1 MHGARAKSKWSL
13 MVWIVVTLSCAF
25 IFCEYVVY
33 FPVILRCSWPE
44 ILEKRDSLRVLFL
57 SDPHLL
63 GAIRGHWFDKLR
75 RNCATQLADWKE
87 ASMATISTQRHSQA
101 TYEEAEKSLKRYL
114 QENCDTTDIQSDEE
128 TEKFEKRKFRPNPVY
143 NRSSDTEEEVAF
155 GCSLFRVATA
165 DRLIRTTTWHR
176 EWQMERS
183 FQTALLLLRP
193 EMIFILGDVFD
204 EGKWS
209 STKSFL
215 DGLYLGCDK
224 WSCLWT
230 VKKKKEREPKDWE
243 DDVRRFKQIFSHPS
257 STELVVLIGNHDIG
271 FHHEMTSYKLERFE
285 KVFNITSAQILTKR
299 DVTFLLVNSVA
310 LHGDHCPICQG
321 VEDKLYSLA
330 QQLNCSTQS
339 DAMSHYCRDVQTYPS
354 TPPIILQ
361 LKMLC
366 LCFQHYP
373 LYRTSDAECTGKDA
387 APLNERYQI
396 FQERYDVLSQDAS
409 KKLLWWF
416 QPRLILSGHTHS
428 SCEVFHEN
436 RFPEIS
442 VPSFSWRNRNNPSF
456 ILVTINLHTIYTH
469 HFIRNA

>member
-1 MHGARAKSKWSL
+1 MHRARAKSKWNL
-13 MVWIVVTLSCAF
+13 MLWIGVTVSCVF

-44 ILEKRDSLRVLFL
+44 IAEKRDSIRVLFL

-75 RNCATQLADWKE
+75 R
-87 ASMATISTQRHSQA
+87 
-101 TYEEAEKSLKRYL
+101 
-114 QENCDTTDIQSDEE
+114 
-128 TEKFEKRKFRPNPVY
+128 
-143 NRSSDTEEEVAF
+143 
-155 GCSLFRVATA
+155 
-165 DRLIRTTTWHR
+165 

-183 FQTALLLLRP
+183 FQTALFLLRP

-209 STKSFL
+209 S
-215 DGLYLGCDK
+215 
-224 WSCLWT
+224 
-230 VKKKKEREPKDWE
+230 PKDWE
-243 DDVRRFKQIFSHPS
+243 DDVKRFKQIFNHS
-257 STELVVLIGNHDIG
+257 SDTELVVLIGNHDIG

-285 KVFNITSAQILTKR
+285 KVFNVTSAKILTKR
-299 DVTFLLVNSVA
+299 GVNFLLVNSVA

-321 VEDKLYSLA
+321 VEEKLYSLA
-330 QQLNCSTQS
+330 HQLNCSSQS
-339 DAMSHYCRDVQTYPS
+339 DVMKHLCRDVQSYPS
-354 TPPIILQ
+354 TAPIIL
-361 LKMLC
+361 
-366 LCFQHYP
+366 QHYP
-373 LYRTSDAECTGKDA
+373 LYRTSDAQCTGEDA
-387 APLNERYQI
+387 APLNERYLH

-409 KKLLWWF
+409 KKLLRWF

-456 ILVTINLHTIYTH
+456 ILGTFSPSDFALSKCFLPEESSIIAVYCTAVVVIVLITLGHLRLFQGALHAANRILDKEKSL
-469 HFIRNA
+469 

>member
-1 MHGARAKSKWSL
+1 MHRARAKSKWNL
-13 MVWIVVTLSCAF
+13 MLWIGVTVSCVF

-44 ILEKRDSLRVLFL
+44 IAEKRDPLRVLFL

-75 RNCATQLADWKE
+75 R
-87 ASMATISTQRHSQA
+87 
-101 TYEEAEKSLKRYL
+101 
-114 QENCDTTDIQSDEE
+114 
-128 TEKFEKRKFRPNPVY
+128 
-143 NRSSDTEEEVAF
+143 
-155 GCSLFRVATA
+155 
-165 DRLIRTTTWHR
+165 

-183 FQTALLLLRP
+183 FQTALFLLRP

-209 STKSFL
+209 S
-215 DGLYLGCDK
+215 
-224 WSCLWT
+224 
-230 VKKKKEREPKDWE
+230 PKDWG
-243 DDVRRFKQIFSHPS
+243 DDVKRFKQIFNHS
-257 STELVVLIGNHDIG
+257 SDTELVVLIGNHDIG

-285 KVFNITSAQILTKR
+285 KVFNVTSAKILTKR
-299 DVTFLLVNSVA
+299 GINFLLVNSVA

-321 VEDKLYSLA
+321 VEEKLYSLA

-339 DAMSHYCRDVQTYPS
+339 DVMKHLCRDIQSYPS
-354 TPPIILQ
+354 TAPIIL
-361 LKMLC
+361 
-366 LCFQHYP
+366 QHYP
-373 LYRTSDAECTGKDA
+373 LYRTSDAQCTGKDA
-387 APLNERYQI
+387 APLNERYQH

-409 KKLLWWF
+409 KKLLRWF

-456 ILVTINLHTIYTH
+456 ILGTFSPSDFALSKCFLPEESSIIAVYCTAVVVIVLITLGHLRLFQGALHAANSILDKEKSL
-469 HFIRNA
+469 